1 MWVRLGMVTTNSTV
15 ELTIPA
21 DLLSQAGNVTLVA
34 TPVAGSGSWTTPL
47 PGVTPGIEFELVV
60 ENYLQYSHLVV
71 R

>member
-1 MWVRLGMVTTNSTV
+1 V
-15 ELTIPA
+15 EFTIPG

-34 TPVAGSGSWTTPL
+34 TPVAGSRSWTTPL
-47 PGVTPGIEFELVV
+47 PGVTPGDEFELVV